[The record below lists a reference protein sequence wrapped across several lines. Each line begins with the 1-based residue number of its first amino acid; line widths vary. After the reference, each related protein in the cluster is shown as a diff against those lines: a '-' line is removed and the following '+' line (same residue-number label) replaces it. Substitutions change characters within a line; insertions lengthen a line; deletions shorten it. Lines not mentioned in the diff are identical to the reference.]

1 MTNKTELC
9 KIITLKQNTVV
20 CLHLVL
26 KAPVFQ
32 RDVSITLRRVVL
44 RRRASRLS
52 AELLKPPEEEDNSGQ
67 QKHLHCDEDEEADLR
82 GQSQI
87 TQPVTTGL
95 QQLLLGQIHE
105 QTPPQVSRRTAADV
119 LYGSGVALLQQPSSQ
134 VKDAAVT

>member
-9 KIITLKQNTVV
+9 KMITLKQNTVV
-20 CLHLVL
+20 CVRLVL

-52 AELLKPPEEEDNSGQ
+52 AELLKPPEEEDDSGQ
-67 QKHLHCDEDEEADLR
+67 QEHLHCDEDEEADLR
-82 GQSQI
+82 GQGQI

-119 LYGSGVALLQQPSSQ
+119 PETQLDQIDGKYC
-134 VKDAAVT
+134 